1 MTEVLAYDSMQ
12 FAESARTIDDNGFLH
27 VTGCAIT
34 KEQVAPYFGREIP
47 NWQRLGLN
55 PDSIYKLYRP
65 AAEIKKAVE
74 SCNGIPI
81 QLEHHEDLAD
91 APAKETRIGSTGTD
105 GEFKAPYLVNS
116 LHFTDAN
123 AIKRIQDGSM
133 RELSLCYRYEPVAK
147 HGTFNGEDYD
157 LVMTNI
163 SCNHVALVE
172 RGRAGH
178 DVFVKDSE
186 PEGLKTVGESKD
198 SAQNTNSNAV
208 DGVITTKKEENAMD
222 SEKLKL
228 FIDELVKAGIDGEKA
243 KTTIEEIIKERT
255 AEPVK
260 AEEEVKEE
268 VKTEDENPVDAKNED
283 SEVKDKDVVGVE
295 EVTAEDQL
303 IKDALKECGLD
314 EEPEEVQ
321 KAFAEGVKYG
331 EKLEKTEPKKLDSEH
346 ESEGEK
352 KALGEDD
359 DDLTD
364 KIAAIV
370 EAKVAERFKAAE
382 EAAPVLGKVNAMG
395 FDSAGSIYRAAC
407 QKIGVTIKD
416 MSDNECRAVYRAMS
430 AVKARNT
437 TMAKDSATTDVK
449 DPIRDKLN
457 KVKTSF

>member
-1 MTEVLAYDSMQ
+1 MTEILAYDSMQ

-55 PDSIYKLYRP
+55 PDGIYKLYRP

-105 GEFKAPYLVNS
+105 GEFRAPYLVNS
-116 LHFTDAN
+116 LHFTDAD

-133 RELSLCYRYEPVAK
+133 RELSLCYRYDPVAK
-147 HGTFNGEDYD
+147 RGTFNGEDYD

-172 RGRAGH
+172 QGRAGH
-178 DVFVKDSE
+178 DVFVKDAA
-186 PEGLKTVGESKD
+186 PEGLKTEGGSKD
-198 SAQNTNSNAV
+198 TTHNINNNAAN
-208 DGVITTKKEENAMD
+208 GVNNEENAMD
-222 SEKLKL
+222 SEKMKL
-228 FIDELVKAGIDGEKA
+228 IIDELVKAGIDGEKA
-243 KTTIEEIIKERT
+243 KATIEEIIKERT
-255 AEPVK
+255 AEPTKV
-260 AEEEVKEE
+260 EEVKEE
-268 VKTEDENPVDAKNED
+268 VKTEDEDTVDAKDED
-283 SEVKDKDVVGVE
+283 TEVKDKDVVEVE

-321 KAFAEGVKYG
+321 KAFTEGVKYG

-382 EAAPVLGKVNAMG
+382 EATPVLGKVNAMG

-407 QKIGVTIKD
+407 KKMGVAVKG

-437 TMAKDSATTDVK
+437 TMAKDSATVDDK

-457 KVKTSF
+457 AIKTSF

>member
-1 MTEVLAYDSMQ
+1 MTEMLAYDSMQ
-12 FAESARTIDDNGFLH
+12 FEESARTIDDNGFLH

-55 PDSIYKLYRP
+55 PDGIYKLYRP

-116 LHFTDAN
+116 LHFTDAD

-147 HGTFNGEDYD
+147 RGTFDGEDYD
-157 LVMTNI
+157 LVMTNL

-172 RGRAGH
+172 KGRAGH
-178 DVFVKDSE
+178 DVFVKDSK
-186 PEGLKTVGESKD
+186 PEGLKTEGGSKD
-198 SAQNTNSNAV
+198 TAHNINNNAAN
-208 DGVITTKKEENAMD
+208 GVNNEDNAMD

-243 KTTIEEIIKERT
+243 KATIEEIIKEKT

-260 AEEEVKEE
+260 AEEVKEE
-268 VKTEDENPVDAKNED
+268 VKTEDENPVDVKDAD
-283 SEVKDKDVVGVE
+283 AEVKDEDVVGVE

-382 EAAPVLGKVNAMG
+382 EATPVLGKVNAMG

-407 QKIGVTIKD
+407 LKMGVAVKG

-430 AVKARNT
+430 AVKARAT
-437 TMAKDSATTDVK
+437 TQMAKDSATTDVK

>member
-1 MTEVLAYDSMQ
+1 MTEILAYDSMQ
-12 FAESARTIDDNGFLH
+12 FEESARTIDDNGFLH

-55 PDSIYKLYRP
+55 PDGIYKLYRP

-105 GEFKAPYLVNS
+105 GEFRAPYLVNS
-116 LHFTDAN
+116 LHFTDAD

-147 HGTFNGEDYD
+147 RGTFNGEDYD
-157 LVMTNI
+157 LVMTNL

-172 RGRAGH
+172 KGRAGH

-186 PEGLKTVGESKD
+186 PEGLKTEGGSED
-198 SAQNTNSNAV
+198 ATQNINNNAAN
-208 DGVITTKKEENAMD
+208 GVNNEDNAMD

-243 KTTIEEIIKERT
+243 KATIEEIIKERT
-255 AEPVK
+255 AEPAKV
-260 AEEEVKEE
+260 EEVKEE
-268 VKTEDENPVDAKNED
+268 VKTEDEDKVDT
-283 SEVKDKDVVGVE
+283 EVKDEGVVGVE

-321 KAFAEGVKYG
+321 KAFSEGVKYG

-382 EAAPVLGKVNAMG
+382 EATPVLGKVNAMG

-407 QKIGVTIKD
+407 QKMGVAVKG

-430 AVKARNT
+430 AAKARNT
-437 TMAKDSATTDVK
+437 TMAKDSATADVK

-457 KVKTSF
+457 AIKTSF

>member
-1 MTEVLAYDSMQ
+1 MTEILAYDSMQ
-12 FAESARTIDDNGFLH
+12 FEESARTIDDNGFLH

-65 AAEIKKAVE
+65 AAEIKKAIE
-74 SCNGIPI
+74 TCNGIPI

-105 GEFKAPYLVNS
+105 GEFRAPYLVNS
-116 LHFTDAN
+116 LHFTDAD

-147 HGTFNGEDYD
+147 RGTFDGEDYD
-157 LVMTNI
+157 LVMTNL

-172 RGRAGH
+172 KGRAGH
-178 DVFVKDSE
+178 DVFVKDAA
-186 PEGLKTVGESKD
+186 PEGLKTEGGSKD
-198 SAQNTNSNAV
+198 TTHNINNNAAN
-208 DGVITTKKEENAMD
+208 GVNNEDDAMD

-243 KTTIEEIIKERT
+243 KATIEEIIKERT
-255 AEPVK
+255 AEP
-260 AEEEVKEE
+260 AEKVEEVKEE
-268 VKTEDENPVDAKNED
+268 VKTEDEDTVDVKD
-283 SEVKDKDVVGVE
+283 TDTEVKDEGVVGVE

-314 EEPEEVQ
+314 EEPEDVQ

-370 EAKVAERFKAAE
+370 ETKVAERFKAAE
-382 EAAPVLGKVNAMG
+382 EATPVLGKVNAMG

-407 QKIGVTIKD
+407 KKLGVAVKG

-437 TMAKDSATTDVK
+437 TMAKDSATADVK

>member
-1 MTEVLAYDSMQ
+1 MTEFLAYDSMQ
-12 FAESARTIDDNGFLH
+12 FEESARTIDDNGFLH

-147 HGTFNGEDYD
+147 RGTFDGEDYD
-157 LVMTNI
+157 LVMTNL

-172 RGRAGH
+172 KGRAGH
-178 DVFVKDSE
+178 DVFVKDSV
-186 PEGLKTVGESKD
+186 PEGLKTVGGSKD
-198 SAQNTNSNAV
+198 TAQNINNNAAN
-208 DGVITTKKEENAMD
+208 GVNNEDNAMD

-243 KTTIEEIIKERT
+243 KATIEEIIKERT
-255 AEPVK
+255 AEP
-260 AEEEVKEE
+260 AEKVEEVQEE
-268 VKTEDENPVDAKNED
+268 VKTEDEDTVDVKNED
-283 SEVKDKDVVGVE
+283 SEVKDEDVVGVE

-331 EKLEKTEPKKLDSEH
+331 EKLEKTEPQKLDSEH

-382 EAAPVLGKVNAMG
+382 EATPVLGKVNAMV

-407 QKIGVTIKD
+407 KKMGVAVKG

-430 AVKARNT
+430 AVKVRNT
-437 TMAKDSATTDVK
+437 TMAKDSATVDAK

>member
-1 MTEVLAYDSMQ
+1 MTEFLAYDSMQ
-12 FAESARTIDDNGFLH
+12 FEESARTIDDNGFFFFF
-27 VTGCAIT
+27 GCAIT

-74 SCNGIPI
+74 TCNGIPI

-147 HGTFNGEDYD
+147 RGTFNGEDYD
-157 LVMTNI
+157 LVMTNL

-172 RGRAGH
+172 KGRAGH

-186 PEGLKTVGESKD
+186 PEGLKTEGGSKD
-198 SAQNTNSNAV
+198 TAQNINNNAAN
-208 DGVITTKKEENAMD
+208 GVNNEDNAMD

-243 KTTIEEIIKERT
+243 KATIEEIIKERT

-260 AEEEVKEE
+260 AEEVKEE
-268 VKTEDENPVDAKNED
+268 VKTEDENTVDTKNED
-283 SEVKDKDVVGVE
+283 SEVKDEDVVGVE

-382 EAAPVLGKVNAMG
+382 EATPVLGKVNAMG

-407 QKIGVTIKD
+407 LKMGVAVKG

-430 AVKARNT
+430 AVKARAT
-437 TMAKDSATTDVK
+437 TQMAKDSATTDVK

>member
-1 MTEVLAYDSMQ
+1 MTEILAYDSMQ
-12 FAESARTIDDNGFLH
+12 FEESARTIDDNGFLH

-74 SCNGIPI
+74 SCNGIPV

-105 GEFKAPYLVNS
+105 GEFRAPYLVNS
-116 LHFTDAN
+116 LHFTDAK

-147 HGTFNGEDYD
+147 RGTFDGEDYD
-157 LVMTNI
+157 LVMTNL

-178 DVFVKDSE
+178 DVFVKDSK
-186 PEGLKTVGESKD
+186 PEGLKTEGGSED
-198 SAQNTNSNAV
+198 TTQNINNNAAN
-208 DGVITTKKEENAMD
+208 GVNNEDNAMD

-243 KTTIEEIIKERT
+243 KATIEEIIKERT
-255 AEPVK
+255 GEPVK
-260 AEEEVKEE
+260 VEEVKEE
-268 VKTEDENPVDAKNED
+268 VKTKDEDPVGAKNED
-283 SEVKDKDVVGVE
+283 SEVKDEDVVGVE

-364 KIAAIV
+364 KIAAVV

-382 EAAPVLGKVNAMG
+382 EATPVLGKVNAMG

-407 QKIGVTIKD
+407 QKMGVTVKG

-437 TMAKDSATTDVK
+437 TMAKDSATADVR

>member
-1 MTEVLAYDSMQ
+1 MTEMLAYDSMQ
-12 FAESARTIDDNGFLH
+12 FEESARTIDDNGFLH

-116 LHFTDAN
+116 LHFTDAD

-133 RELSLCYRYEPVAK
+133 RELSLCYRYEPMAK
-147 HGTFNGEDYD
+147 RGVFNGEEYD
-157 LVMTNI
+157 LVMTNL

-172 RGRAGH
+172 KGRAGH

-186 PEGLKTVGESKD
+186 PEGLKTEGGSKD
-198 SAQNTNSNAV
+198 SAHNINNNAAN
-208 DGVITTKKEENAMD
+208 GVNNEDNAMD

-243 KTTIEEIIKERT
+243 KATIEEIIKEKT
-255 AEPVK
+255 AEPTKV
-260 AEEEVKEE
+260 EEVKEE
-268 VKTEDENPVDAKNED
+268 VKTEDENPVDVKDAD
-283 SEVKDKDVVGVE
+283 TEVKDEEVVGVE

-382 EAAPVLGKVNAMG
+382 EATPVLGKVNAMG

-407 QKIGVTIKD
+407 QKMGVAVKG

-430 AVKARNT
+430 TVKARNT
-437 TMAKDSATTDVK
+437 AMAKDSATVDAK

-457 KVKTSF
+457 SIKTSF

>member
-12 FAESARTIDDNGFLH
+12 FEESARTIDDNGFLH

-55 PDSIYKLYRP
+55 PDGIYKLYRP

-105 GEFKAPYLVNS
+105 GEFRAPYLVNS

-147 HGTFNGEDYD
+147 RGTFDGEDYD
-157 LVMTNI
+157 LVMTNL

-172 RGRAGH
+172 KGRAGH

-186 PEGLKTVGESKD
+186 PEGLKTEGGSKD
-198 SAQNTNSNAV
+198 TAHNINNNAAN
-208 DGVITTKKEENAMD
+208 GVNNEDNAMD

-243 KTTIEEIIKERT
+243 KATIEEIFKERT
-255 AEPVK
+255 AEPAKV
-260 AEEEVKEE
+260 EEVKEE
-268 VKTEDENPVDAKNED
+268 VKTEDEGTVDVKD
-283 SEVKDKDVVGVE
+283 GDTEVKDEDVVGVG

-314 EEPEEVQ
+314 EEPDEVQ

-382 EAAPVLGKVNAMG
+382 EATPVLGKVNAMG

-407 QKIGVTIKD
+407 QKMGVAVKD
-416 MSDNECRAVYRAMS
+416 MSDSECRAVYRAMS
-430 AVKARNT
+430 AVKVRNT
-437 TMAKDSATTDVK
+437 TMAKDSATADVK

-457 KVKTSF
+457 AIKTSF

>member
-1 MTEVLAYDSMQ
+1 MTEILAYDSMQ
-12 FAESARTIDDNGFLH
+12 FEESARTIDDNGFLH
-27 VTGCAIT
+27 VTGCNIT

-47 NWQRLGLN
+47 SWQRLGLN
-55 PDSIYKLYRP
+55 PDGIYKLYRP

-116 LHFTDAN
+116 LHFTDAD
-123 AIKRIQDGSM
+123 AIRRIQDGSM
-133 RELSLCYRYEPVAK
+133 RELSLCYRYDPVAK
-147 HGTFNGEDYD
+147 RGAFDGEDYD
-157 LVMTNI
+157 LVMTNL

-172 RGRAGH
+172 KGRAGH

-186 PEGLKTVGESKD
+186 PDGLKTEGGSKD
-198 SAQNTNSNAV
+198 TTQNINNNAAS
-208 DGVITTKKEENAMD
+208 GVNNEENAMD
-222 SEKLKL
+222 SEKMKL

-243 KTTIEEIIKERT
+243 KATIEEIIRERT
-255 AEPVK
+255 ADPAEKVK
-260 AEEEVKEE
+260 EVEEE
-268 VKTEDENPVDAKNED
+268 VKTEDEDTVDVKDAD
-283 SEVKDKDVVGVE
+283 TEVKNDDVTSVE

-382 EAAPVLGKVNAMG
+382 EATPVLGKVNAMG

-407 QKIGVTIKD
+407 KKIGVSTKGL
-416 MSDNECRAVYRAMS
+416 SDSECRAVYRAMS
-430 AVKARNT
+430 TVKARNT
-437 TMAKDSATTDVK
+437 TMAKDSATVDDK
-449 DPIRDKLN
+449 DPIREKLN
-457 KVKTSF
+457 AIKTSF

>member
-1 MTEVLAYDSMQ
+1 MTDILAYDSMQ
-12 FAESARTIDDNGFLH
+12 FEESARTIDDNGFLH

-55 PDSIYKLYRP
+55 PDGIYKLYRP

-116 LHFTDAN
+116 LHFTDAK

-147 HGTFNGEDYD
+147 RGTFDGEDYD
-157 LVMTNI
+157 LVMTNL

-172 RGRAGH
+172 KGRAGH
-178 DVFVKDSE
+178 DVFVKDAA
-186 PEGLKTVGESKD
+186 PEGLKTEGGSKD
-198 SAQNTNSNAV
+198 TAHNINNNAAN
-208 DGVITTKKEENAMD
+208 GVNNEDNAMD

-243 KTTIEEIIKERT
+243 KATIEEIIKERT

-260 AEEEVKEE
+260 VEEVKEE
-268 VKTEDENPVDAKNED
+268 VKTEDEDTVDVKNED
-283 SEVKDKDVVGVE
+283 SEVKDEGVVGVE

-382 EAAPVLGKVNAMG
+382 EVAPVLGKVNAMG
-395 FDSAGSIYRAAC
+395 CDSAGSIYRAAC
-407 QKIGVTIKD
+407 QKIGVSTKGL
-416 MSDNECRAVYRAMS
+416 SDSECRAVYRAMS
-430 AVKARNT
+430 AVKVRNT
-437 TMAKDSATTDVK
+437 TMAKDSATVNDK

-457 KVKTSF
+457 AIKTSF

>member
-12 FAESARTIDDNGFLH
+12 FEESARTIDDNGFLH

-105 GEFKAPYLVNS
+105 GEFRAPYLVNS

-147 HGTFNGEDYD
+147 RGTFDGEEYD

-172 RGRAGH
+172 KGRAGH

-186 PEGLKTVGESKD
+186 PEGLKTERGSEDTS
-198 SAQNTNSNAV
+198 QNINNNAAN
-208 DGVITTKKEENAMD
+208 GVNNEDNAMD

-243 KTTIEEIIKERT
+243 KATIEEIIKEHT
-255 AEPVK
+255 SEPAKV
-260 AEEEVKEE
+260 EEVKEE

-382 EAAPVLGKVNAMG
+382 EATPVLGKVNAMG

-407 QKIGVTIKD
+407 QKMGVAVKG

-430 AVKARNT
+430 AVKARNI
-437 TMAKDSATTDVK
+437 TMAKDSATADIK

-457 KVKTSF
+457 EVKTSF

>member
-1 MTEVLAYDSMQ
+1 MAEILAYDSMQ

-74 SCNGIPI
+74 SCNGVPI

-105 GEFKAPYLVNS
+105 GEFRAPYLVNS
-116 LHFTDAN
+116 LHFTDAD

-147 HGTFNGEDYD
+147 RGTFDGEDYD
-157 LVMTNI
+157 LVMTNL

-172 RGRAGH
+172 KGRAGH
-178 DVFVKDSE
+178 DVFVKDAA
-186 PEGLKTVGESKD
+186 PEGLKTEGGSKD
-198 SAQNTNSNAV
+198 TAQNINNNAAN
-208 DGVITTKKEENAMD
+208 GVNNEDNAMD
-222 SEKLKL
+222 SEKMKL
-228 FIDELVKAGIDGEKA
+228 FIDELVNAGIDGEKA
-243 KTTIEEIIKERT
+243 KATIEEILKERT

-260 AEEEVKEE
+260 TEEVKEE
-268 VKTEDENPVDAKNED
+268 VKTEDEDTVDAKDED
-283 SEVKDKDVVGVE
+283 TEVKDEDVVGVE

-382 EAAPVLGKVNAMG
+382 ETTPVLGKVNAMG

-407 QKIGVTIKD
+407 KKMGVAVKG

>member
-1 MTEVLAYDSMQ
+1 MAEILAYDSMR
-12 FAESARTIDDNGFLH
+12 FGESARSIDDNGFLH
-27 VTGCAIT
+27 VTGCNIT

-55 PDSIYKLYRP
+55 PDEIYKLYRP

-105 GEFKAPYLVNS
+105 GEFRAPYLVNS
-116 LHFTDAN
+116 LHFTDAD
-123 AIKRIQDGSM
+123 AIRRIQDGSM

-147 HGTFNGEDYD
+147 HGVFNGEEYD
-157 LVMTNI
+157 LVMTNL

-172 RGRAGH
+172 KGRAGH

-186 PEGLKTVGESKD
+186 PAGLKTEGGSKD
-198 SAQNTNSNAV
+198 TAQNINDAAN
-208 DGVITTKKEENAMD
+208 GVNNEENAMD
-222 SEKLKL
+222 SEKMKL

-243 KTTIEEIIKERT
+243 KATIEEIIKERT
-255 AEPVK
+255 AGSVK
-260 AEEEVKEE
+260 AEEVKEE
-268 VKTEDENPVDAKNED
+268 VKTEDENTVDVKDED
-283 SEVKDKDVVGVE
+283 TEVKDKDVVEVE
-295 EVTAEDQL
+295 EVTAEDSL

-382 EAAPVLGKVNAMG
+382 EATPVLGKVNAMG

-407 QKIGVTIKD
+407 KKMGVAVKG

-437 TMAKDSATTDVK
+437 TMAKDSATTDDK

-457 KVKTSF
+457 AIKTSF

>member
-1 MTEVLAYDSMQ
+1 MAEILAYDSMQ

-105 GEFKAPYLVNS
+105 GEFRAPYLVNS
-116 LHFTDAN
+116 LHFTDAD

-147 HGTFNGEDYD
+147 RGTFDGEDYD
-157 LVMTNI
+157 LVMTNL

-172 RGRAGH
+172 KGRAGH
-178 DVFVKDSE
+178 DVFVKDAA
-186 PEGLKTVGESKD
+186 PEGLKTEGGSKD
-198 SAQNTNSNAV
+198 TTHNINNNAAN
-208 DGVITTKKEENAMD
+208 GVNNEENAMD
-222 SEKLKL
+222 SEKMKL

-243 KTTIEEIIKERT
+243 KATIEEIIKERT

-260 AEEEVKEE
+260 TEEVKEE
-268 VKTEDENPVDAKNED
+268 VKTEDEDTVDVKDED
-283 SEVKDKDVVGVE
+283 TEVKDEDVVGVE

-382 EAAPVLGKVNAMG
+382 EATPVLGKVNAMG

-407 QKIGVTIKD
+407 KKMGVTVKG

-430 AVKARNT
+430 AAKARNI
-437 TMAKDSATTDVK
+437 TMAKDSATADVK

>member
-1 MTEVLAYDSMQ
+1 MTEILAYDSMQ
-12 FAESARTIDDNGFLH
+12 FEESARTIDDNGFLH

-65 AAEIKKAVE
+65 AAEIKKAIE
-74 SCNGIPI
+74 TCNGIPI

-105 GEFKAPYLVNS
+105 GEFRAPYLVNS
-116 LHFTDAN
+116 LHFTDAD

-147 HGTFNGEDYD
+147 RGTFDGEDYD
-157 LVMTNI
+157 LVMTNL

-172 RGRAGH
+172 KGRAGH
-178 DVFVKDSE
+178 DVFVKDAA
-186 PEGLKTVGESKD
+186 PEGLKTEGGSKD
-198 SAQNTNSNAV
+198 TTHNINNNAAN
-208 DGVITTKKEENAMD
+208 GVNNEDNAMD
-222 SEKLKL
+222 SEKMKL

-243 KTTIEEIIKERT
+243 KATIEEIIKERT

-260 AEEEVKEE
+260 TEEVKEE
-268 VKTEDENPVDAKNED
+268 VKTEDEDTVDVKD
-283 SEVKDKDVVGVE
+283 TDTEVKDEGVVGVE

-303 IKDALKECGLD
+303 IKDALEECGLD
-314 EEPEEVQ
+314 EEPEDVQ

-382 EAAPVLGKVNAMG
+382 EATPVLGKVNAMG

-407 QKIGVTIKD
+407 KKMGVAVKG

-437 TMAKDSATTDVK
+437 TMAKDSATADVK

-457 KVKTSF
+457 AIKTSF

>member
-1 MTEVLAYDSMQ
+1 MTEILAYDSMQ

-55 PDSIYKLYRP
+55 PDGIYKLYRP

-105 GEFKAPYLVNS
+105 GEFRAPYLVNS
-116 LHFTDAN
+116 LHFTDAD

-147 HGTFNGEDYD
+147 RGTFDGEDYD
-157 LVMTNI
+157 LVMTNL

-172 RGRAGH
+172 KGRAGH

-186 PEGLKTVGESKD
+186 PEGLKTEGGSKD
-198 SAQNTNSNAV
+198 TTHNINNNAAN
-208 DGVITTKKEENAMD
+208 GVNNEDNAMD

-243 KTTIEEIIKERT
+243 KATIEEIIKERT

-260 AEEEVKEE
+260 VEEVKEE
-268 VKTEDENPVDAKNED
+268 VKTEDEDTVDAKDED
-283 SEVKDKDVVGVE
+283 SEVKDEDVVGVE

-382 EAAPVLGKVNAMG
+382 EATPVLGKVNAMG

-407 QKIGVTIKD
+407 QKMGVSVKG

-437 TMAKDSATTDVK
+437 TMAKDSATVDDK

-457 KVKTSF
+457 AIKTSF

>member
-1 MTEVLAYDSMQ
+1 MTEILAYDSMQ
-12 FAESARTIDDNGFLH
+12 FEESARTIDDNGFLH

-105 GEFKAPYLVNS
+105 GEFRAPYLVNS
-116 LHFTDAN
+116 LHFTDAK

-133 RELSLCYRYEPVAK
+133 RELSLCYRYEPVARR
-147 HGTFNGEDYD
+147 GTFDGEDYD
-157 LVMTNI
+157 LVMTNL

-172 RGRAGH
+172 KGRAGH

-186 PEGLKTVGESKD
+186 PAGLKTEGGSKD
-198 SAQNTNSNAV
+198 TAQNLNNNAAN
-208 DGVITTKKEENAMD
+208 GVNNEDNAMD
-222 SEKLKL
+222 SEKMKL

-243 KTTIEEIIKERT
+243 KATIEEIIKERT
-255 AEPVK
+255 AEP
-260 AEEEVKEE
+260 AEKVEEVKEE
-268 VKTEDENPVDAKNED
+268 VKTEDEDPVDAKNKD
-283 SEVKDKDVVGVE
+283 SEVKDEDVVEVE

-407 QKIGVTIKD
+407 KKMGVAVKG
-416 MSDNECRAVYRAMS
+416 MSDEACRAVFNDR
-430 AVKARNT
+430 KARRT

-457 KVKTSF
+457 AIKTSF

>member
-1 MTEVLAYDSMQ
+1 MAEILAYDSMQ

-74 SCNGIPI
+74 SCNGVPI

-105 GEFKAPYLVNS
+105 GEFRAPYLVNS
-116 LHFTDAN
+116 LHFTDAD

-147 HGTFNGEDYD
+147 RGTFDGEDYD
-157 LVMTNI
+157 LVMTNL

-172 RGRAGH
+172 KGRAGH
-178 DVFVKDSE
+178 DVFVKDAA
-186 PEGLKTVGESKD
+186 PEGLKTEGGSKD
-198 SAQNTNSNAV
+198 TAQNINNNAAN
-208 DGVITTKKEENAMD
+208 GVNNEDNAMD
-222 SEKLKL
+222 SEKMKL
-228 FIDELVKAGIDGEKA
+228 FIDELVNAGIDGEKA
-243 KTTIEEIIKERT
+243 KATIEEILKERT

-260 AEEEVKEE
+260 TEEVKEE
-268 VKTEDENPVDAKNED
+268 VKTEDEDTVDAKDED
-283 SEVKDKDVVGVE
+283 TEVKDEDVVGVE

-314 EEPEEVQ
+314 KEPEEVQ

-382 EAAPVLGKVNAMG
+382 ETTPVLGKVNAMG

-407 QKIGVTIKD
+407 KKMGVAVKG

>member
-1 MTEVLAYDSMQ
+1 MTEILAYDSMQ
-12 FAESARTIDDNGFLH
+12 FTESARTIDDNGFLH
-27 VTGCAIT
+27 VTGCNIT

-133 RELSLCYRYEPVAK
+133 RELSLCYRYDPVAK
-147 HGTFNGEDYD
+147 RGTFDGEDYD
-157 LVMTNI
+157 LVMTNL

-178 DVFVKDSE
+178 DVFVKDSA
-186 PEGLKTVGESKD
+186 PEGLKMEGGPEDT
-198 SAQNTNSNAV
+198 AQNINNNAAN
-208 DGVITTKKEENAMD
+208 GVNNEDNAMD

-243 KTTIEEIIKERT
+243 KATIEEIVKERT

-260 AEEEVKEE
+260 VEEVKEE
-268 VKTEDENPVDAKNED
+268 VKTEDEDTVDVKDADAEVKNE
-283 SEVKDKDVVGVE
+283 DVVGVE

-359 DDLTD
+359 DLVD

-370 EAKVAERFKAAE
+370 EAKVAERFKAAAE
-382 EAAPVLGKVNAMG
+382 VAPVLGKVNAMS
-395 FDSAGSIYRAAC
+395 FDSAGPFYRAAC
-407 QKIGVTIKD
+407 QKLGVSTKGLSDSACMAVFRKIKEH
-416 MSDNECRAVYRAMS
+416 NA
-430 AVKARNT
+430 

>member
-1 MTEVLAYDSMQ
+1 MTEFLACDSMQ
-12 FAESARTIDDNGFLH
+12 FEESARTIDDNGFLH

-105 GEFKAPYLVNS
+105 GEFIAPYLVNS
-116 LHFTDAN
+116 LHFTDAD

-147 HGTFNGEDYD
+147 RGTFDGEDYD
-157 LVMTNI
+157 LVMTNL

-172 RGRAGH
+172 KGRAGH
-178 DVFVKDSE
+178 DVFVKDSK
-186 PEGLKTVGESKD
+186 PEDLKTEGGSKD
-198 SAQNTNSNAV
+198 TAHNINNNAAN
-208 DGVITTKKEENAMD
+208 GVNNEDNAMD

-243 KTTIEEIIKERT
+243 KATIEEIIKEKT

-260 AEEEVKEE
+260 AEEVKEE
-268 VKTEDENPVDAKNED
+268 VKTEDENPVDVKDAD
-283 SEVKDKDVVGVE
+283 TEVKDENVVGVE
-295 EVTAEDQL
+295 EVTAKDQL

-382 EAAPVLGKVNAMG
+382 EATPVLGKVNAMG

-407 QKIGVTIKD
+407 QKMGVTVKG

-437 TMAKDSATTDVK
+437 TMAKDSATADVK

>member
-1 MTEVLAYDSMQ
+1 MTEFLAYDSMQ

-116 LHFTDAN
+116 LHFTDAK

-147 HGTFNGEDYD
+147 RGTFDGEDYD
-157 LVMTNI
+157 LVMTNL

-172 RGRAGH
+172 KGRAGH

-186 PEGLKTVGESKD
+186 PDGLKTEGRSKD
-198 SAQNTNSNAV
+198 TAQNINNNAAN
-208 DGVITTKKEENAMD
+208 GVNNEDNAMD

-243 KTTIEEIIKERT
+243 KATIEEIIKERT
-255 AEPVK
+255 AEPAKV
-260 AEEEVKEE
+260 EEVKEE
-268 VKTEDENPVDAKNED
+268 VKTEDEDTVDSKDED
-283 SEVKDKDVVGVE
+283 SEVKDEDVVGVE

-382 EAAPVLGKVNAMG
+382 EATPVLGKVNAMG

-407 QKIGVTIKD
+407 KKMGVAVKG

-437 TMAKDSATTDVK
+437 TMAKDSATADVK

-457 KVKTSF
+457 AIKTSF

>member
-1 MTEVLAYDSMQ
+1 MTEILAYDSLQ
-12 FAESARTIDDNGFLH
+12 FEESARTIDDNGFLH

-47 NWQRLGLN
+47 SWQRLGLN

-65 AAEIKKAVE
+65 AAELKKAVE

-147 HGTFNGEDYD
+147 RGTFNGEDYD

-172 RGRAGH
+172 KGRAGH
-178 DVFVKDSE
+178 DVFVKDSK
-186 PEGLKTVGESKD
+186 PEGLKTEGGSED
-198 SAQNTNSNAV
+198 TAQNINNNAAN
-208 DGVITTKKEENAMD
+208 GVHNEDNAMD

-243 KTTIEEIIKERT
+243 KAAIREIIKEKT

-260 AEEEVKEE
+260 AEEVKEE
-268 VKTEDENPVDAKNED
+268 VKTEDENPVDVKDAD
-283 SEVKDKDVVGVE
+283 TEVKDEEVVGVE

-359 DDLTD
+359 DDLID

-382 EAAPVLGKVNAMG
+382 ETSPVLGKVSAMS
-395 FDSAGSIYRAAC
+395 FDSAGPFYRAAC
-407 QKIGVTIKD
+407 QKMGVPTKGL
-416 MSDNECRAVYRAMS
+416 SDSGCMIAYRAV
-430 AVKARNT
+430 KGFEARHT
-437 TMAKDSATTDVK
+437 TMAKDSATADVK

-457 KVKTSF
+457 AIKTSF

>member
-1 MTEVLAYDSMQ
+1 MTEILAYDSMQ
-12 FAESARTIDDNGFLH
+12 FAESARTMDDNGFLH
-27 VTGCAIT
+27 VTGCNIT

-105 GEFKAPYLVNS
+105 GEFNAPYLVNS
-116 LHFTDAN
+116 LHFTDAK

-147 HGTFNGEDYD
+147 RGTFDGEDYD

-172 RGRAGH
+172 KGRAGH
-178 DVFVKDSE
+178 DVFVKDAA
-186 PEGLKTVGESKD
+186 PEGLKTEGGSKD
-198 SAQNTNSNAV
+198 TTHNMSNNAAN
-208 DGVITTKKEENAMD
+208 GVNNEDNAMD

-243 KTTIEEIIKERT
+243 KATIEEIIKERT

-260 AEEEVKEE
+260 AEEAKEE
-268 VKTEDENPVDAKNED
+268 VKTEDEDTVDSKDED

-382 EAAPVLGKVNAMG
+382 EATPVLGKVNAMG

-407 QKIGVTIKD
+407 KKMGVAVKG

-430 AVKARNT
+430 TVKARAT
-437 TMAKDSATTDVK
+437 AQMAKDSATVNDK

-457 KVKTSF
+457 AIKTSF

>member
-12 FAESARTIDDNGFLH
+12 FEESARTIDDNGFLH

-74 SCNGIPI
+74 TCNGIPI

-116 LHFTDAN
+116 LHFTDAD

-147 HGTFNGEDYD
+147 RGTFDGEDYD

-172 RGRAGH
+172 KGRAGH
-178 DVFVKDSE
+178 DVFVKDAA
-186 PEGLKTVGESKD
+186 PEGLKTEGGSKD
-198 SAQNTNSNAV
+198 TAQNINNAAN
-208 DGVITTKKEENAMD
+208 GVNNEDDAMD

-243 KTTIEEIIKERT
+243 KATIEEIIKERT
-255 AEPVK
+255 AEP
-260 AEEEVKEE
+260 AEKVEEVQEE
-268 VKTEDENPVDAKNED
+268 VKTEDEDTVDVKDED
-283 SEVKDKDVVGVE
+283 TEVKDKDVVGVE

-382 EAAPVLGKVNAMG
+382 EATPVLGKVNAMG

-407 QKIGVTIKD
+407 QKMGVAVKG

-437 TMAKDSATTDVK
+437 TMAKDSATADVK

>member
-1 MTEVLAYDSMQ
+1 MTEFLAYDSMQ

-147 HGTFNGEDYD
+147 RGTFDGEDYD
-157 LVMTNI
+157 LVMTNL

-172 RGRAGH
+172 KGRAGH

-186 PEGLKTVGESKD
+186 PDGLKTEGRSKD
-198 SAQNTNSNAV
+198 TAQNINNNAAN
-208 DGVITTKKEENAMD
+208 GVNNEDNAMD

-243 KTTIEEIIKERT
+243 KATIEEIIKERT
-255 AEPVK
+255 AEPAKV
-260 AEEEVKEE
+260 EEVKEE
-268 VKTEDENPVDAKNED
+268 VKTEDEDTVDSKDED
-283 SEVKDKDVVGVE
+283 SEVKDEDVVGVE

-382 EAAPVLGKVNAMG
+382 EATPVLGKVNAMG

-407 QKIGVTIKD
+407 KKMGVAVKG

-437 TMAKDSATTDVK
+437 TMAKDSATADVK

-457 KVKTSF
+457 AIKTSF

>member
-1 MTEVLAYDSMQ
+1 MTEILAYDSMQ
-12 FAESARTIDDNGFLH
+12 FEESARTIDDNGFLH

-116 LHFTDAN
+116 LHFTDAD

-147 HGTFNGEDYD
+147 RGTFDGEDYD
-157 LVMTNI
+157 LVMTNL

-172 RGRAGH
+172 KGRAGH
-178 DVFVKDSE
+178 DVFVKDSK
-186 PEGLKTVGESKD
+186 PEGLKTEGGSKD
-198 SAQNTNSNAV
+198 TAHNINNNAAN
-208 DGVITTKKEENAMD
+208 GVNNEDNAMD

-243 KTTIEEIIKERT
+243 KATIEEIIKERT

-260 AEEEVKEE
+260 VEEVKEE
-268 VKTEDENPVDAKNED
+268 VKTEDEDTVDSKDED
-283 SEVKDKDVVGVE
+283 SEVKDEGVVGVE

-382 EAAPVLGKVNAMG
+382 EATPVLGKVNAMG

-407 QKIGVTIKD
+407 QKMGVTVKG

-437 TMAKDSATTDVK
+437 TMAKDSATADVK

>member
-1 MTEVLAYDSMQ
+1 MTEILAYDSMQ
-12 FAESARTIDDNGFLH
+12 FGESARTIDDNGFLH

-74 SCNGIPI
+74 SCNGIPV

-147 HGTFNGEDYD
+147 RGTFDGEDYD
-157 LVMTNI
+157 LVMTNL

-172 RGRAGH
+172 KGRAGH

-186 PEGLKTVGESKD
+186 PAGLKTEGGSKD
-198 SAQNTNSNAV
+198 TAQNINNAAN
-208 DGVITTKKEENAMD
+208 GVNNEDNAMD

-243 KTTIEEIIKERT
+243 KATIEEIIKERT
-255 AEPVK
+255 AEPAKV
-260 AEEEVKEE
+260 EEVKEE
-268 VKTEDENPVDAKNED
+268 VKTEDEDKVDT
-283 SEVKDKDVVGVE
+283 EVKDEGVVGVE

-321 KAFAEGVKYG
+321 KAFSEGVKYG

-382 EAAPVLGKVNAMG
+382 EATPVLGKVNAMG

-407 QKIGVTIKD
+407 QKMGVAVKG

-430 AVKARNT
+430 AAKARNT
-437 TMAKDSATTDVK
+437 TMAKDSATADVK

-457 KVKTSF
+457 AIKTSF

>member
-12 FAESARTIDDNGFLH
+12 FEESARTIDDNGFLH

-55 PDSIYKLYRP
+55 PDGIYKLYRP

-81 QLEHHEDLAD
+81 
-91 APAKETRIGSTGTD
+91 
-105 GEFKAPYLVNS
+105 
-116 LHFTDAN
+116 LHFTDAD

-147 HGTFNGEDYD
+147 RGTFDGEDYD

-172 RGRAGH
+172 KGRAGH

-186 PEGLKTVGESKD
+186 PEGLKTEGGSKD
-198 SAQNTNSNAV
+198 TAQNINNNAAN
-208 DGVITTKKEENAMD
+208 GVNNEDNAMD

-243 KTTIEEIIKERT
+243 KATIEEIIKERT
-255 AEPVK
+255 AEPTKV
-260 AEEEVKEE
+260 EEVKEE
-268 VKTEDENPVDAKNED
+268 VKTEDENPVDVKDAD
-283 SEVKDKDVVGVE
+283 TEVKDEDVVGIE

-382 EAAPVLGKVNAMG
+382 EATPVLGKVNAMG

-407 QKIGVTIKD
+407 RKIGVSTKGL
-416 MSDNECRAVYRAMS
+416 SDSECRAVYRAMS
-430 AVKARNT
+430 TVKARST
-437 TMAKDSATTDVK
+437 AMAKDSATVDAK

-457 KVKTSF
+457 AIKTSF